1 MGLSFCPVYAVGVN
15 DWLTVVLAIGLAVR
29 ITRLVTLDTIT
40 QPIRDRLSGPL
51 SVLAECPWCA
61 GFWISVGV
69 GLSWWAWADQ
79 TWWQVGALIATLAW
93 LCGALAGAGMPKQ
106 MEIATVSP
114 VAIVNADEPMTDNIE
129 FNVTTDTVITDS
141 EVEAAIARVL
151 KRQAGEGR

>member
-40 QPIRDRLSGPL
+40 QPIRDRLSGTL

-61 GFWISVGV
+61 GFWISAGV
-69 GLSWWAWADQ
+69 GLSWWAWSDQ
-79 TWWQVGALIATLAW
+79 TWWQVCAFIATLSW

-106 MEIATVSP
+106 VELATVSP
-114 VAIVNADEPMTDNIE
+114 VAILSADESFSDGEHT
-129 FNVTTDTVITDS
+129 ITDA
-141 EVEAAIARVL
+141 EVEAAIVRVL